1 MGNESGRSY
10 PEKGRLCRGVVT
22 ATAYPKRSRDVT
34 VMGRGSAD
42 EVVVVV
48 KRAADDEPGD
58 RIRGEN
64 GAKVFRRCRNGGEG
78 LNMPASAKV
87 SLSTVVMRSAIGAS
101 LRVEDADFRSNGGGA
116 DSLKWRCNKE

>member
-10 PEKGRLCRGVVT
+10 PVKGRLCRGVVT
-22 ATAYPKRSRDVT
+22 STAHPKRSRDVT

-58 RIRGEN
+58 RFRGEN

-78 LNMPASAKV
+78 RNMPPSAKV

-101 LRVEDADFRSNGGGA
+101 SRIEDVDFRSDGGCA
-116 DSLKWRCNKE
+116 DSLKWRCKEE